1 MPITYTQANKLLDY
15 NFGST
20 AYTLPENYYIALS
33 TTAIQADGTGC
44 TEPSGNSYARVQV
57 PNNKTQF
64 SVSQNGI
71 LKNLEQI
78 QFPESTGNWGTII
91 NIAIFDAPTD
101 GNLLYYDSLTES
113 RTVESQTTLL
123 FVPNSITI
131 QLS

>member
-1 MPITYTQANKLLDY
+1 MPITYTQSNRLLDY

-44 TEPSGNSYARVQV
+44 TEPTGNAYARVAV

-64 SVSQNGI
+64 SVSSNGQ
-71 LKNLEQI
+71 LTNLEQI

-91 NIAIFDAPTD
+91 YIAIFDSATD
-101 GNLLYYDSLTES
+101 GNLLYYDALAES

-123 FVPNSITI
+123 FIPNSITI